1 MMEVECLDH
10 TDVNVR
16 YDTGRRRMSFAAK
29 CKLSLTNTV
38 FSKRKCGLS
47 HTHND
52 TSPNEGERID
62 YIITR
67 QAHRPRL
74 HSLVLVSHP
83 SLPAGADPN
92 HNI

>member
-1 MMEVECLDH
+1 MYGWIPTPELGRGWKGAVMMEVECLDH

-38 FSKRKCGLS
+38 FSKRTCGLL

-67 QAHRPRL
+67 QAHRPR
-74 HSLVLVSHP
+74 
-83 SLPAGADPN
+83 
-92 HNI
+92 